1 MITGQFGDHLMTPD
15 ERAEMIR
22 LCDAMAV
29 EHDLT
34 KILGVVQQ
42 LNALLDRAVIR
53 KAETP
58 PTWSDA
64 SNKVPQPVERMEPE
78 S

>member
-1 MITGQFGDHLMTPD
+1 MTPD

-22 LCDAMAV
+22 LCNAMAV

-42 LNALLDRAVIR
+42 LNALLDRAIIR
-53 KAETP
+53 KAGAP
-58 PTWSDA
+58 PAWRDA
-64 SNKVPQPVERMEPE
+64 THNVPQPVGRMEPE